1 MSASGPVVV
10 VGGGQAACTVAAAL
24 REGGCR
30 APVTLVAGEGVL
42 PYQRPP
48 LSKDFLGGS
57 GGGFE
62 DVVLRTRSFY
72 DEQGIDVI
80 AGDPAVA
87 VDRAGRGVVLGSGRR
102 LPYERLV
109 LALGA
114 RPRTLDV
121 PGAGLDGVLT
131 LRTVADAREV
141 RRRLEPCRRLV
152 VVGAGFIGLEV
163 AAAAAKRGVPA
174 MVVETQPRAMARAL
188 SETSAAHL
196 VAEHRAH
203 DTQFRF
209 GRRVTG
215 FLGDLRGRVRGVALD
230 DGVVLP
236 ADLVVVGVGVR
247 PHTALAE
254 DAGLVTDD
262 GIVVDAYLRTSDP
275 AISAVGDCA
284 RHPSAPDG
292 GTERLESVRPE
303 SVRLESVRL
312 ESVQNATDTARAVA
326 ADICG
331 NPVPYRAVPR
341 FWTTQ
346 HTASV
351 QIAGLTAGYEETVVT
366 GALAAG
372 RFSVLCFGGG
382 RLLGVESVNRPADHM
397 AARRLLATDAG
408 LTAREASAEGFDLMA
423 RSRTAAMV

>member
-1 MSASGPVVV
+1 MSAPGPVVV

-62 DVVLRTRSFY
+62 DVVLRARSYY

-121 PGAGLDGVLT
+121 PGAGLDGVVT

-163 AAAAAKRGVPA
+163 AAAATKRGVPV
-174 MVVETQPRAMARAL
+174 MVVETQPRAMARVL

-196 VAEHRAH
+196 VGEHRAH
-203 DTQFRF
+203 GTEFRF
-209 GRRVTG
+209 GRGVTG

-284 RHPSAPDG
+284 RHPGDPAG
-292 GTERLESVRPE
+292 RP
-303 SVRLESVRL
+303 VRLESVRL

-346 HTASV
+346 HAVSV
-351 QIAGLTAGYEETVVT
+351 QIAGLTARHEETVVT

-397 AARRLLATDAG
+397 VARRLLAADAG

-423 RSRTAAMV
+423 WSRAAAAMV